1 MNNKLVIC
9 LAACSM
15 LAFSACSDWSG
26 SPESQAETIIGKH
39 TIRFTEPPKRIP
51 APHSVDAPLL
61 GNGFTGVALS
71 GTPESQVFYVARND
85 FWRLKSALDESFPLV
100 LGKIELDIPQL
111 KDASYLVEQQLYDAV
126 STARFTKGDISV
138 STKPLFLPR
147 KIC

>member
-1 MNNKLVIC
+1 
-9 LAACSM
+9 
-15 LAFSACSDWSG
+15 
-26 SPESQAETIIGKH
+26 
-39 TIRFTEPPKRIP
+39 
-51 APHSVDAPLL
+51 L

-126 STARFTKGDISV
+126 MTDIRG
-138 STKPLFLPR
+138 FLLEAIP
-147 KIC
+147 